1 MSAPTSGLLQKK
13 QPSSSA
19 SFTEIP
25 GMRPDEELGSLSWQV
40 HLSKFVEMQTAFLQ
54 AAVGK
59 FSGLK
64 GRPTRGHWLKSRDL
78 VTVTLVK
85 RADPKLSTISL
96 ICGVT
101 YEQHYVLRVHLF
113 QPICRPQASA
123 EAIPSR
129 VVVAC
134 YTTADSP
141 SQGLMNDEKEA
152 KLHSCVTQPSQPQSA
167 VEEAPPLSIQLQLRL
182 TRTVGAQRQAP
193 RCSRLRR
200 PAKLFT
206 ATLPSVRGSQA
217 ILVRE
222 SRQAM
227 LASQPVIIRCADVE
241 IERLGCGDFSW
252 TQQPTTV
259 RSLSA
264 RGNGKRRRSVMSSA
278 QGDGA
283 GETATAATAA
293 AVQAAVEAMR
303 AREIKKE
310 LESLVAGKGPFDF
323 LLDTGSST
331 TLVSPDFA
339 YGTIGLST
347 NEGRMTQGLGGMGPE
362 GKQGREL
369 LLPDVR
375 LGEFRFGP
383 MQAVV
388 LDLQYTG
395 LPGSV
400 AGIVGLSFL
409 SALDMDFDFP
419 SSTLTIMHSGAALA
433 AAGKWTAGG
442 TIPPPPSAA
451 AAASQ
456 GLDFEG
462 LAMLAPATVPFNLP
476 TVQISVNG
484 KHLETA
490 ILDMGSG
497 LSLITTAVASRAG
510 VTPSSIGVASMVDVG
525 GGTTQMGGAI
535 ADLFLITKQGGPAG
549 TSGGRIPFT
558 SHPMIVGDLPAL
570 AVMGTGAVVGMDVLK
585 RTRCV
590 VCFKDNRVLL
600 QKKY

>member
-1 MSAPTSGLLQKK
+1 MAIIQIG
-13 QPSSSA
+13 SS
-19 SFTEIP
+19 P
-25 GMRPDEELGSLSWQV
+25 
-40 HLSKFVEMQTAFLQ
+40 
-54 AAVGK
+54 
-59 FSGLK
+59 
-64 GRPTRGHWLKSRDL
+64 
-78 VTVTLVK
+78 TVTCAFHPP
-85 RADPKLSTISL
+85 RSRCIATI
-96 ICGVT
+96 
-101 YEQHYVLRVHLF
+101 HF
-113 QPICRPQASA
+113 AAS
-123 EAIPSR
+123 E
-129 VVVAC
+129 
-134 YTTADSP
+134 
-141 SQGLMNDEKEA
+141 
-152 KLHSCVTQPSQPQSA
+152 
-167 VEEAPPLSIQLQLRL
+167 LRL

-193 RCSRLRR
+193 RCSRLRW
-200 PAKLFT
+200 PAKSFT

-217 ILVRE
+217 IIVRA

-227 LASQPVIIRCADVE
+227 PASQPVMIRCADGE
-241 IERLGCGDFSW
+241 NGRPRCGDFSG
-252 TQQPTTV
+252 TV

-264 RGNGKRRRSVMSSA
+264 RADQGNGKRRRSVKSRA
-278 QGDGA
+278 QGEGA
-283 GETATAATAA
+283 GDTATAATAA
-293 AVQAAVEAMR
+293 ATAADVQAAVEAMR

-310 LESLVAGKGPFDF
+310 LESLGVILRMPMRRLATTAREPREYVILPLEVAGKGPFDF

-331 TLVSPDFA
+331 TLVSPGFA

-383 MQAVV
+383 TQAVV

-400 AGIVGLSFL
+400 AGIMGLSFL
-409 SALDMDFDFP
+409 SAFDMDFDFP

-476 TVQISVNG
+476 AVQISVNG

-510 VTPSSIGVASMVDVG
+510 ITPSSIGVASMVDVG
-525 GGTTQMGGAI
+525 GGTTQMGGAV

-570 AVMGTGAVVGMDVLK
+570 AVMGAGAVMGMDVLK

>member
-1 MSAPTSGLLQKK
+1 MP
-13 QPSSSA
+13 
-19 SFTEIP
+19 
-25 GMRPDEELGSLSWQV
+25 MRRL
-40 HLSKFVEMQTAFLQ
+40 A
-54 AAVGK
+54 
-59 FSGLK
+59 
-64 GRPTRGHWLKSRDL
+64 
-78 VTVTLVK
+78 
-85 RADPKLSTISL
+85 
-96 ICGVT
+96 
-101 YEQHYVLRVHLF
+101 
-113 QPICRPQASA
+113 
-123 EAIPSR
+123 
-129 VVVAC
+129 
-134 YTTADSP
+134 TTAREP
-141 SQGLMNDEKEA
+141 REYVIL
-152 KLHSCVTQPSQPQSA
+152 
-167 VEEAPPLSIQLQLRL
+167 PL
-182 TRTVGAQRQAP
+182 
-193 RCSRLRR
+193 
-200 PAKLFT
+200 
-206 ATLPSVRGSQA
+206 
-217 ILVRE
+217 E
-222 SRQAM
+222 
-227 LASQPVIIRCADVE
+227 
-241 IERLGCGDFSW
+241 
-252 TQQPTTV
+252 
-259 RSLSA
+259 
-264 RGNGKRRRSVMSSA
+264 
-278 QGDGA
+278 
-283 GETATAATAA
+283 
-293 AVQAAVEAMR
+293 
-303 AREIKKE
+303 
-310 LESLVAGKGPFDF
+310 VAGKGPFDF

-375 LGEFRFGP
+375 LGKFRFGP

-409 SALDMDFDFP
+409 SAFDMDFDFP

-442 TIPPPPSAA
+442 TIPPPRSAA
-451 AAASQ
+451 ATSQ

-476 TVQISVNG
+476 AVQISVNG
-484 KHLETA
+484 KPLETA

-525 GGTTQMGGAI
+525 GGTTQMGGAV
-535 ADLFLITKQGGPAG
+535 ADLFLITKQGGPTG
-549 TSGGRIPFT
+549 TSGGHIPFT

-570 AVMGTGAVVGMDVLK
+570 AVMGAGAVVGMDVLK

-600 QKKY
+600 QKKF

>member
-1 MSAPTSGLLQKK
+1 
-13 QPSSSA
+13 
-19 SFTEIP
+19 
-25 GMRPDEELGSLSWQV
+25 
-40 HLSKFVEMQTAFLQ
+40 H
-54 AAVGK
+54 
-59 FSGLK
+59 
-64 GRPTRGHWLKSRDL
+64 
-78 VTVTLVK
+78 
-85 RADPKLSTISL
+85 
-96 ICGVT
+96 
-101 YEQHYVLRVHLF
+101 
-113 QPICRPQASA
+113 
-123 EAIPSR
+123 
-129 VVVAC
+129 
-134 YTTADSP
+134 
-141 SQGLMNDEKEA
+141 
-152 KLHSCVTQPSQPQSA
+152 
-167 VEEAPPLSIQLQLRL
+167 
-182 TRTVGAQRQAP
+182 
-193 RCSRLRR
+193 
-200 PAKLFT
+200 
-206 ATLPSVRGSQA
+206 
-217 ILVRE
+217 
-222 SRQAM
+222 
-227 LASQPVIIRCADVE
+227 
-241 IERLGCGDFSW
+241 
-252 TQQPTTV
+252 
-259 RSLSA
+259 
-264 RGNGKRRRSVMSSA
+264 GKRRRSVKSRA

-283 GETATAATAA
+283 GETATAA

-310 LESLVAGKGPFDF
+310 LESLGISTRGVFDKDQLVSLLLAHRLSAPPSAPSPQSSSSSSSSNSRTAEASPPPSRSSSPSPSSPSSSSQGVILRMPMRRLATTAREPREYVILPLEVAGKGPFDF

-409 SALDMDFDFP
+409 SAFDMDFDFP
-419 SSTLTIMHSGAALA
+419 SSTLTVMHSGAALA

-442 TIPPPPSAA
+442 TIPPPPYSS
-451 AAASQ
+451 ASQ

-476 TVQISVNG
+476 AIQISVNG

-510 VTPSSIGVASMVDVG
+510 VTPS
-525 GGTTQMGGAI
+525 
-535 ADLFLITKQGGPAG
+535 
-549 TSGGRIPFT
+549 RI
-558 SHPMIVGDLPAL
+558 
-570 AVMGTGAVVGMDVLK
+570 
-585 RTRCV
+585 
-590 VCFKDNRVLL
+590 
-600 QKKY
+600 